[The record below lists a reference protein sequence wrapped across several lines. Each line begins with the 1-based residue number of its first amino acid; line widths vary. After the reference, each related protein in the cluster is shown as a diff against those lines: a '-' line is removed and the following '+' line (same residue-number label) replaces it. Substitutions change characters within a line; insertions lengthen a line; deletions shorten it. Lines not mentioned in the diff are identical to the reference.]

1 MRILQNVYL
10 TSEEYIFQPMKVVVA
25 CSTWMINLKFICSFS
40 VTIVGWKCSFWCFD
54 WCICIQMEE
63 ENGFSVLIFL
73 LQYSQPETSLDI
85 CSTNVC
91 FKCTHFLQFSMET
104 NKKTSNAKIPNEMA
118 WIIREI
124 IAMSCTDSND
134 WCPVNAFNEPWKER
148 HGKFVSLWQNSSNT

>member
-1 MRILQNVYL
+1 MCDSCVRLIYIFSSDGMRILQNVYL
-10 TSEEYIFQPMKVVVA
+10 TSEEYIFQPMKMVVA

-104 NKKTSNAKIPNEMA
+104 NKKNLERQNTEWNGVNYKRNYCNVMHRFK
-118 WIIREI
+118 WLV
-124 IAMSCTDSND
+124 SCE
-134 WCPVNAFNEPWKER
+134 CV
-148 HGKFVSLWQNSSNT
+148 